1 MRNIIALL
9 FAATVLVGCTEE
21 SLDRTVR
28 IGNEV
33 FRESEC
39 AARKTN
45 AEEALYTVEC
55 PSLNVTIAVEPTEGK
70 LARVEFSRPEGEEVQ
85 IISTQQIVELLEV
98 MFNEKPEGE

>member
-1 MRNIIALL
+1 MKHIIALL
-9 FAATVLVGCTEE
+9 FAATALVGCTEE

-39 AARKTN
+39 VAKKIN

-55 PSLNVTIAVEPTEGK
+55 PSVNVSVAIEPTEGK

-85 IISTQQIVELLEV
+85 IISTQQIVELLDV